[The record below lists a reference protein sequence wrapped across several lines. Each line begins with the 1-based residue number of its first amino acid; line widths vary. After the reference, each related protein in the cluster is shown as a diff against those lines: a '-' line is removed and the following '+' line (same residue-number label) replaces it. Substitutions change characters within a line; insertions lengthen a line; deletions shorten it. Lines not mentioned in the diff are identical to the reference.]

1 MLYIYVPEAKY
12 RERGMILKPVFAILY
27 GGNHI
32 PPAHALSI
40 KERQ

>member
-12 RERGMILKPVFAILY
+12 RERGMILKPVFTILY

-32 PPAHALSI
+32 LAHTLSI
-40 KERQ
+40 KGRR